1 MKVENSQRYL
11 VLEANIYRLVG
22 GGGRGAESLEAEL
35 AQVWGVNVW
44 QWHARTQVTGVRGRT
59 PQQRSLPLFKN
70 KRANPTWDPGRK
82 GRAAGHRPQR
92 IHNEEQKSQSMTTSN
107 NSYYQEVFECLRQGA
122 LVSESQQKKKKKNL
136 NCLQMVIFS
145 ISPDET
151 TCILSL
157 QVSCLR
163 KQSPISVVPLP
174 KIVCPEPS
182 QNETIRKIQT
192 VRCFTR
198 QLALTL

>member
-122 LVSESQQKKKKKNL
+122 LVSESQQKKKKKKKTSTVSRWSYL
-136 NCLQMVIFS
+136 A
-145 ISPDET
+145 SP
-151 TCILSL
+151 LMKPPASW
-157 QVSCLR
+157 VSRCPAFGN
-163 KQSPISVVPLP
+163 KVP
-174 KIVCPEPS
+174 S
-182 QNETIRKIQT
+182 R
-192 VRCFTR
+192 
-198 QLALTL
+198 